1 MATRDRVRIFTVLKK
16 LKIKVMKINVNTTNS
31 KVIDGKLF
39 ITGLK
44 MSQLR
49 AKLAEYIIKGSTVEH
64 PTMGTLYEYDGPFSR
79 A

>member
-1 MATRDRVRIFTVLKK
+1 MR
-16 LKIKVMKINVNTTNS
+16 INVNANNS
-31 KVIDGKLF
+31 KVIGGKLF

-49 AKLAEYIIKGSTVEH
+49 AKLAECIVQGSTVEH

>member
-1 MATRDRVRIFTVLKK
+1 MR
-16 LKIKVMKINVNTTNS
+16 INVNKSNS
-31 KVIDGKLF
+31 KVIGGKLF

-44 MSQLR
+44 MSQLK
-49 AKLAEYIIKGSTVEH
+49 AKLAECVIKGSTVEH

>member
-1 MATRDRVRIFTVLKK
+1 MSK
-16 LKIKVMKINVNTTNS
+16 KINVNATNS

-44 MSQLR
+44 MSQLKSL
-49 AKLAEYIIKGSTVEH
+49 ADFIVQGNTVMHPVLGKLYQ
-64 PTMGTLYEYDGPFSR
+64 YDGPFSR